1 MGVPVQL
8 PLYHSQVAPVP
19 NEPPL
24 LERIVLWPRQIVVD
38 VAVAD
43 VAGTDVS
50 RTVSVKL
57 RQTVVLQVPSALT

>member
-1 MGVPVQL
+1 MQL

-24 LERIVLWPRQIVVD
+24 LERVVLWPRQIVVD

-50 RTVSVKL
+50 FTVSVTL
-57 RQTVVLQVPSALT
+57 LHAVLLHVPSART